1 MIELQH
7 VRKSYDGVNVI
18 DDLSL
23 NIAPGEFT
31 VILGS
36 SGSGKSTL
44 LRMMN
49 RLVEQDSGRVFFGGG
64 DIRGFKPE
72 DIRLRMG
79 YAIQSIGLFPHW
91 SVEKNIATV
100 PTLLKWPKA
109 RISERVTEMMTL
121 LQLEPA
127 LYRARY
133 PHQLSGGQQQRVGV
147 ARALAGDPEVL
158 LMDEPFGALDPV
170 TRAVLQIEIAR
181 IHKAFGK
188 TIVLV
193 THDIDE
199 ALSLATRIVLLDQGC
214 IVQSGTPL
222 QMLSEPANNHV
233 LDFFGRND
241 VGIKLL
247 GLQRVADHFRP
258 QVPGDALQGE
268 PILATLSLREAL
280 SIFVSRRVARLSVVD
295 SEGRR
300 MGSIDMHDVLGQRD
314 APVRQAASKS

>member
-7 VRKSYDGVNVI
+7 VRKSYDGVKVI

-44 LRMMN
+44 LKMMN
-49 RLVEQDSGRVFFGGG
+49 RLVEHDGGR
-64 DIRGFKPE
+64 
-72 DIRLRMG
+72 
-79 YAIQSIGLFPHW
+79 
-91 SVEKNIATV
+91 
-100 PTLLKWPKA
+100 
-109 RISERVTEMMTL
+109 
-121 LQLEPA
+121 
-127 LYRARY
+127 
-133 PHQLSGGQQQRVGV
+133 
-147 ARALAGDPEVL
+147 
-158 LMDEPFGALDPV
+158 
-170 TRAVLQIEIAR
+170 
-181 IHKAFGK
+181 
-188 TIVLV
+188 
-193 THDIDE
+193 
-199 ALSLATRIVLLDQGC
+199 

-222 QMLSEPANNHV
+222 EMLSEPANNHV

>member
-7 VRKSYDGVNVI
+7 VCKSYDGVRVI
-18 DDLSL
+18 DDLCLS
-23 NIAPGEFT
+23 IAPGEFT

-49 RLVEQDSGRVFFGGG
+49 RLVEQDSGSVFFGGG
-64 DIRGFKPE
+64 DIRGFRPE
-72 DIRLRMG
+72 DVRLRMG

-100 PTLLKWPKA
+100 PTLLKWPKS
-109 RISERVTEMMTL
+109 RISDRVTEMMTL
-121 LQLEPA
+121 LQLEPT

-170 TRAVLQIEIAR
+170 TRAALQIEIAR
-181 IHKAFGK
+181 IHQAFGK

-199 ALSLATRIVLLDQGC
+199 ALKLATRIVLLDHGR

-222 QMLSEPANNHV
+222 QMLSEPANDFV
-233 LDFFGRND
+233 LDFFGRSD

-247 GLQRVADHFRP
+247 GLQRVADHLRP
-258 QVPGDALQGE
+258 EAPGDALQGE
-268 PILATLSLREAL
+268 AIAATLSLREAL
-280 SIFVSRRVARLSVVD
+280 SIFMSRRAALLPVVD

-300 MGSIDMHDVLGQRD
+300 MGSIYLQDLLGQRESSAQQATG
-314 APVRQAASKS
+314 AP